1 MALFC
6 LSWPFEFWLSR
17 SVNQNL
23 LSHLQCPQSS
33 SALTRWQRE
42 TLKFMEGSKMLH
54 PAVGYDGNTLE
65 WVVTWKCNW
74 LNRQEQ
80 RYPSINFKPLGRVEY
95 GWCSVLQEVL
105 HVSVLDVFPLGMIA
119 ETSLKELCKLW
130 ARERLPLAYHRSLAQ
145 VRGTGHASNSLIR
158 YLETLAASQCLCRS
172 WYLTMKTHWKIFVVV
187 WMRVPSGFI
196 AETC

>member
-6 LSWPFEFWLSR
+6 LSWPFDLWLSR

-33 SALTRWQRE
+33 SALTWWQRE
-42 TLKFMEGSKMLH
+42 TLKFVEGSKMHH

-80 RYPSINFKPLGRVEY
+80 RYPSINIKPLGRVARSAS
-95 GWCSVLQEVL
+95 C
-105 HVSVLDVFPLGMIA
+105 FCLGRI
-119 ETSLKELCKLW
+119 SFGDDCRNCLKEPCKLQ
-130 ARERLPLAYHRSLAQ
+130 ARERLPLAYHHSQAQ
-145 VRGTGHASNSLIR
+145 VRGIGHASNSLIR
-158 YLETLAASQCLCRS
+158 SLETLAASQCLCRS
-172 WYLTMKTHWKIFVVV
+172 WYLTMKPHWKIFVVV

-196 AETC
+196 AEAC